1 MIGNLVPEFGRGL
14 GEINERVIATLAS
27 LLMTDE
33 SDTDTD
39 VARPANTAGSDMPAI
54 VSNAA
59 LFAPKVDMTR
69 LSCAAAADTG
79 RTSPRTVQTTL
90 DLAAEKPD
98 ALILMLKKG
107 LL

>member
-39 VARPANTAGSDMPAI
+39 VARPANTAGSDIPAI

-59 LFAPKVDMTR
+59 LLASKVDMTR
-69 LSCAAAADTG
+69 LPCAATADAG
-79 RTSPRTVQTTL
+79 RTSPRTVQTTS
-90 DLAAEKPD
+90 DPDAENPD

>member
-1 MIGNLVPEFGRGL
+1 M
-14 GEINERVIATLAS
+14 NERVIATLAS
-27 LLMTDE
+27 LLMTDD

-59 LFAPKVDMTR
+59 LFASKVDMTR
-69 LSCAAAADTG
+69 LSCAATADAG
-79 RTSPRTVQTTL
+79 RASPRTVQTTL
-90 DLAAEKPD
+90 DLDAEKPD

>member
-27 LLMTDE
+27 LLITDE

-54 VSNAA
+54 VTNAA
-59 LFAPKVDMTR
+59 LFASKVDMTR
-69 LSCAAAADTG
+69 LS
-79 RTSPRTVQTTL
+79 
-90 DLAAEKPD
+90 
-98 ALILMLKKG
+98 
-107 LL
+107 